1 MTGDQEPIASA
12 RAGAPARAMSGAATG
27 VSPIDAP
34 GTGEAIW
41 QAWTGLGLLP
51 EIDPDRWRSAVILA
65 AHPDDEVLGA
75 GGTIA
80 RLASKGCRL
89 RLIAVTD
96 GEASHPG
103 HRDPAGLARRR
114 AEETLAAL
122 KVLGAGSC
130 EVIRLGLPDAGL
142 TGRQDELAAAIAEWV
157 RGFDMCLAPWDGDLH
172 GDHEAVGRAVRQLGG
187 PVCFYPVWMWHW
199 ARPADT
205 RSPWTH
211 ALRVPLPV
219 QISNLKQAA
228 IACFGSQLED
238 RAPGLPPMLSPEFL
252 AHFTRDYEVL
262 FPVEAR
268 S

>member
-1 MTGDQEPIASA
+1 MTVHGTDADASA
-12 RAGAPARAMSGAATG
+12 
-27 VSPIDAP
+27 IDAP
-34 GTGEAIW
+34 GTSEAAWRAWPVLGE
-41 QAWTGLGLLP
+41 LP
-51 EIDPDRWRSAVILA
+51 EADPDRWHSVAVLA

-80 RLASKGCRL
+80 RLAARGCRL

-122 KVLGAGSC
+122 RALGADTA

-142 TGRQDELAAAIAEWV
+142 TGRQDEVAAAIAGPV
-157 RGFDMCLAPWDGDLH
+157 SGFDMCLAPWEGDLH
-172 GDHEAVGRAVRQLGG
+172 GDHEAVGRALRQLGG
-187 PVCFYPVWMWHW
+187 PASFYPVWMWHW
-199 ARPADT
+199 ARPADP
-205 RSPWTH
+205 RVPWGRG
-211 ALRVPLPV
+211 LRVPLSAPV
-219 QISNLKQAA
+219 RDVKQAA
-228 IACFGSQLED
+228 IACFGSQLEI
-238 RAPGLPPMLSPEFL
+238 RGPGVPPMLSPAFL
-252 AHFTRDYEVL
+252 AHFARDYEVL